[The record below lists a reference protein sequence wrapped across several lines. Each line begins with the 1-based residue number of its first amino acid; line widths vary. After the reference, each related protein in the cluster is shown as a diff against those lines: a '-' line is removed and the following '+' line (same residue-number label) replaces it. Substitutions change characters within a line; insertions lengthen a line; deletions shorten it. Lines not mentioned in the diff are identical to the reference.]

1 MAMVINSNIMSL
13 NAQNQ
18 LTKSQNELNTSMERL
33 TSGKRINSAADDAAG
48 LAIANR
54 MTSQIRGLDQA
65 VRNANDGQALIQT
78 AEGALDETTNILQR
92 MRELSIQ
99 SANGTYDSGNRSTL
113 NAEVMQLQDELTR
126 IAETTSF
133 NGQNLLDGSLGEL
146 TLQVG
151 SEANQTIST
160 EIGKLD
166 AKGLGGEAAGDLVGA
181 AADGTTEL
189 LTTLKTI
196 DGGASG
202 TAGIDMTINKQSVG
216 DLSNAN
222 NLQEALDT
230 INSNISGVEV
240 SAFTEMTAANEG
252 TGIIRGDN
260 VLEIKLVG
268 PGSEDNTIQI
278 SDTGSMDELVDKI
291 NEQAAGQLSASLD
304 DDGKLVLNSETGATI
319 IVEAGAAGDEKNTGA
334 LAAGFI
340 KDSTVTTDVQQ
351 NAQLS
356 FNITDSSID
365 NVDVAYSFGT
375 AAGGATGAASIE
387 AIGVQERTG
396 SDITGAAITDGDA
409 AALNEGDIVINGV
422 EIGAVEAGASG
433 VTQAENLVEAINKM
447 SAETGVVAS
456 EDGAGKITL
465 DSVSGNEI
473 SIDFRDGS
481 NATAAST
488 GLLET
493 NNATTVGN
501 SVADIDINTVAG
513 AQKAI
518 GILDDALEQV
528 SSIRGDLGAV
538 SNRLDSTMSNLSN
551 ISENQAAAR
560 SRIEDT
566 DFARESANLSRAQV
580 LQQAGTSMLAQA
592 NAAPQQVLS
601 LLQ

>member
-78 AEGALDETTNILQR
+78 AEGALDETSNILQR

-113 NAEVMQLQDELTR
+113 NAEVSQLQEELTR
-126 IAETTSF
+126 IADTTSF
-133 NGQNLLDGSLGEL
+133 NGQKLLDGSLGEL

-151 SEANQTIST
+151 ADANQTIST

-166 AKGLGGEAAGDLVGA
+166 AEGLGGKAAGDVVGTDVDKSLTTGLNFVTGATDALTLKINGQDVGSLTDGA
-181 AADGTTEL
+181 A
-189 LTTLKTI
+189 
-196 DGGASG
+196 
-202 TAGIDMTINKQSVG
+202 G
-216 DLSNAN
+216 DS
-222 NLQEALDT
+222 LQEKLDT
-230 INSNISGVEV
+230 INSRISGVEV
-240 SAFTEMTAANEG
+240 SAFTEVESTGEG
-252 TGIIRGDN
+252 TGIIRGTD
-260 VLEIKLVG
+260 KLTINIVG
-268 PGSEDNTIQI
+268 PGEESNKLEIV
-278 SDTGSMDELVDKI
+278 DTGSMDELVAKI
-291 NEQAAGQLSASLD
+291 NEQGAGLIKASLTEEGD
-304 DDGKLVLNSETGATI
+304 LLLSSETGAEIEIDNT
-319 IVEAGAAGDEKNTGA
+319 AGGSANGAA
-334 LAAGFI
+334 AAGFT
-340 KDSTVTTDVQQ
+340 SANSGSFTGY
-351 NAQLS
+351 AQLA
-356 FNITDSSID
+356 FNITDPNVE
-365 NVDVAYSFGT
+365 NVDIQMGTT
-375 AAGGATGAASIE
+375 AANADAMAAE
-387 AIGVQERTG
+387 IGLQNRTG
-396 SDITGAAITDGDA
+396 SDISGATTANDQLLKDGE
-409 AALNEGDIVINGV
+409 LEINGV
-422 EIGAVEAGASG
+422 SISAAQTSAAAA
-433 VTQAENLVEAINKM
+433 TTIAANVEAINAV
-447 SAETGVVAS
+447 SEQTGVVAVDNGDKS
-456 EDGAGKITL
+456 MTLRSVDGT
-465 DSVSGNEI
+465 EI
-473 SIDFRDGS
+473 QIGQGDVTGADIE
-481 NATAAST
+481 AAV
-488 GLLET
+488 GLKET
-493 NNATTVGN
+493 NNADSVGN
-501 SVADIDINTVAG
+501 SVADIDITTVAG

-518 GILDDALEQV
+518 GILDEALEQV

-592 NAAPQQVLS
+592 NSAPQQVLS

>member
-33 TSGKRINSAADDAAG
+33 ASGKRINSAADDAAG

-113 NAEVMQLQDELTR
+113 NAEVRQLQDEITR
-126 IAETTSF
+126 IAETTNF

-146 TLQVG
+146 VLQVG

-166 AKGLGGEAAGDLVGA
+166 AKGLGGSSAGDLVGA
-181 AADGTTEL
+181 APTNL
-189 LTTLKTI
+189 LTGLQSLNSTTQ
-196 DGGASG
+196 
-202 TAGIDMTINKQSVG
+202 MTVNSQSVG
-216 DLSNAN
+216 DLSDAA

-230 INSNISGVEV
+230 INANISGVEV
-240 SAFTEMTAANEG
+240 SAFTESEAANEG
-252 TGIIRGDN
+252 TGIIRGTN
-260 VLEIKLVG
+260 VLKIDLIG
-268 PGSEDNTIQI
+268 PGAENNTLEIT
-278 SDTGSMDELVDKI
+278 DTGSMDELVAKI
-291 NEQAAGQLSASLD
+291 NEQGAGLVQASVN
-304 DDGKLVLNSETGATI
+304 DDGRLVLSSETGATI
-319 IVEAGAAGDEKNTGA
+319 TIDGGANTSSDEYKGA
-334 LAAGFI
+334 VAAGFI
-340 KDSTVTTDVQQ
+340 ASGGATTDVTQS
-351 NAQLS
+351 AQLS
-356 FNITDSSID
+356 FSITDNSVE
-365 NVDVAYSFGT
+365 NVDIAFDGGT
-375 AAGGATGAASIE
+375 GGTSTQQAAAS
-387 AIGVQERTG
+387 AAVGVQVRDDA
-396 SDITGAAITDGDA
+396 DITGYLVGSTAGLT
-409 AALNEGDIVINGV
+409 EGDLIINGV
-422 EIGAVEAGASG
+422 EIGEVTAGTTG
-433 VTQAENLVEAINKM
+433 TTQVNNLVTAINKL

-456 EDGAGKITL
+456 ATGTGSNQLKL
-465 DSVSGNEI
+465 DSVSGDEI
-473 SIDFRDGS
+473 SIAFNDALTDTEVTTLKG
-481 NATAAST
+481 AT
-488 GLLET
+488 GLIET
-493 NNATTVGN
+493 NNASTVGN
-501 SVADIDINTVAG
+501 SVADIDISTAAG

-528 SSIRGDLGAV
+528 NSIRGDLGAI
-538 SNRLDSTMSNLSN
+538 SNRLDYTMSNLSN

-560 SRIEDT
+560 SRIEDA
-566 DFARESANLSRAQV
+566 DFAAESASLSRAQV

-592 NAAPQQVLS
+592 NAQPQQVLS

>member
-18 LTKSQNELNTSMERL
+18 LTKSQNDLNTSMERL

-113 NAEVMQLQDELTR
+113 NAEVVQLQEELTR
-126 IAETTSF
+126 IADTTSF

-146 TLQVG
+146 VLQVG

-166 AKGLGGEAAGDLVGA
+166 AKGLGGSAGGDLVGTA
-181 AADGTTEL
+181 ASETAANTLLAALTLSNSTT
-189 LTTLKTI
+189 T
-196 DGGASG
+196 
-202 TAGIDMTINKQSVG
+202 MTINSQSVG
-216 DLSNAN
+216 DLSASA
-222 NLQEALDT
+222 NLQEALDS
-230 INSNISGVEV
+230 INEKVSGVEV
-240 SAFTEMTAANEG
+240 SAFTEMTAKNDG
-252 TGIIRGDN
+252 TGIIRGTD
-260 VLEIKLVG
+260 VMEIKLVG
-268 PGSEDNTIQI
+268 PGAENNTLQI
-278 SDTGSMDELVDKI
+278 TDTGSMEELVDKI
-291 NEQAAGQLSASLD
+291 NEQGEGMVSASLN
-304 DDGKLVLNSETGATI
+304 DDGRLVLASATGAQI
-319 IVEAGAAGDEKNTGA
+319 
-334 LAAGFI
+334 
-340 KDSTVTTDVQQ
+340 TVTDNAGGDASGMTTTGDAVA

-356 FNITDSSID
+356 FNITDNSVD
-365 NVDVAYSFGT
+365 NVDIAFSGGTGT
-375 AAGGATGAASIE
+375 AQAALSAAVGVQTRTGA
-387 AIGVQERTG
+387 
-396 SDITGAAITDGDA
+396 DITGVAPATP
-409 AALNEGDIVINGV
+409 AALDEGDLVINGV
-422 EIGAVEAGASG
+422 EIGAVTVGGTGTAQG
-433 VTQAENLVEAINKM
+433 QNLAAAINKL
-447 SAETGVVAS
+447 SAETGVVATAGA
-456 EDGAGKITL
+456 DGALTL
-465 DSVSGNEI
+465 DSVSGEEM
-473 SIDFRDGS
+473 SIEFREGGGAS
-481 NATAAST
+481 FAST
-488 GLLET
+488 GLAET
-493 NNATTVGN
+493 NSANTVGN
-501 SVADIDINTVAG
+501 SVADIDISSVAG

-560 SRIEDT
+560 SRIEDA
-566 DFARESANLSRAQV
+566 DFAEESANLSRAQV

>member
-78 AEGALDETTNILQR
+78 AEGALDETSNILQR

-113 NAEVMQLQDELTR
+113 NAEVSQLQEELTR

-133 NGQNLLDGSLGEL
+133 NGQALLDGSLGEL

-151 SEANQTIST
+151 ADANQTIST

-166 AKGLGGEAAGDLVGA
+166 AKSLGGSSADVIGTDVGTNPAVTLADGLAAISDTAAG
-181 AADGTTEL
+181 
-189 LTTLKTI
+189 TTLK
-196 DGGASG
+196 
-202 TAGIDMTINKQSVG
+202 INGQSVG
-216 DLSNAN
+216 
-222 NLQEALDT
+222 NLTDGSAGSTLQDKLDT
-230 INSNISGVEV
+230 INANISGVEV
-240 SAFTEMTAANEG
+240 GAFTEMEAQYSQDA
-252 TGIIRGDN
+252 TGVIRGTDK
-260 VLEIKLVG
+260 LTIALVG
-268 PGSEDNTIQI
+268 PGEENNTLEITE
-278 SDTGSMDELVDKI
+278 TGSMEELVDKI
-291 NEQAAGQLSASLD
+291 NEQGGGMLKASLND
-304 DDGKLVLNSETGATI
+304 EGGLVLASETGAQIT
-319 IVEAGAAGDEKNTGA
+319 VTDNAAAQAAGLTDGA
-334 LAAGFI
+334 
-340 KDSTVTTDVQQ
+340 DVTQ
-351 NAQLS
+351 NAQLT
-356 FNITDSSID
+356 FTITDPS
-365 NVDVAYSFGT
+365 VDSVDIEMGTTVAHAKTMGD
-375 AAGGATGAASIE
+375 AIGLQERDGADITTFTGA
-387 AIGVQERTG
+387 GN
-396 SDITGAAITDGDA
+396 
-409 AALNEGDIVINGV
+409 AALADQELVINGV
-422 EIGAVEAGASG
+422 NIEAAETTGDTG
-433 VTQAENLVEAINKM
+433 QTQAAANVAAINAK

-456 EDGAGKITL
+456 LNSDESITL
-465 DSVSGNEI
+465 NSVNGDEISVSYG
-473 SIDFRDGS
+473 DAS
-481 NATAAST
+481 NAETNVKAL
-488 GLLET
+488 GFLET
-493 NNATTVGN
+493 NTAESAGN
-501 SVADIDINTVAG
+501 SVADIDITTVAG

-560 SRIEDT
+560 SRIEDA

-592 NAAPQQVLS
+592 NSAPQQVLS

>member
-18 LTKSQNELNTSMERL
+18 LTKSQNDLNTSMERL

-151 SEANQTIST
+151 AEANQTIST

-166 AKGLGGEAAGDLVGA
+166 AKGLGGSAAGDVVGTDA
-181 AADGTTEL
+181 GSSL
-189 LTTLKTI
+189 LTGLQ
-196 DGGASG
+196 ALSG
-202 TAGIDMTINKQSVG
+202 TASANMLINNQSVG
-216 DLSNAN
+216 NLTQSA

-230 INSNISGVEV
+230 INSNVSGVEV
-240 SAFTEMTAANEG
+240 SAFTEMTALEEG
-252 TGIIRGDN
+252 TGIIRGTGAANTLTITMEGPGAETN
-260 VLEIKLVG
+260 VLEI
-268 PGSEDNTIQI
+268 T
-278 SDTGSMDELVDKI
+278 DTGSMDELVEKI
-291 NEQAAGQLSASLD
+291 NTQGKGMLQASLNEDGLLQLTSATGAEITVSDTDAAKAAGLTNATSGA
-304 DDGKLVLNSETGATI
+304 ETAY
-319 IVEAGAAGDEKNTGA
+319 
-334 LAAGFI
+334 
-340 KDSTVTTDVQQ
+340 
-351 NAQLS
+351 AQLS
-356 FNITDSSID
+356 FTITDSSVE
-365 NVDVAYSFGT
+365 NVDIEFKGAST
-375 AAGGATGAASIE
+375 SAAATLGGN
-387 AIGVQERTG
+387 IGVQARDG
-396 SDITGAAITDGDA
+396 SDITGLVVADGQQLD
-409 AALNEGDIVINGV
+409 EGELIINGV
-422 EIGAVEAGASG
+422 AIGAATDATVAA
-433 VTQAENLVEAINKM
+433 NIDAINLL
-447 SAETGVVAS
+447 SDETGVVAS
-456 EDGAGKITL
+456 GSATAGITL
-465 DSVSGNEI
+465 NSV
-473 SIDFRDGS
+473 DGS
-481 NATAAST
+481 EIVIEQGETTGADIKATV
-488 GLLET
+488 GLIET
-493 NNATTVGN
+493 NNADSVGN
-501 SVADIDINTVAG
+501 SVADIDISSVAG

-518 GILDDALEQV
+518 GILDEALEQV

>member
-78 AEGALDETTNILQR
+78 AEGALDETSNILQR

-113 NAEVMQLQDELTR
+113 NAEVSQLQEELTR
-126 IAETTSF
+126 IADTTSF

-151 SEANQTIST
+151 ADANQTIST

-166 AKGLGGEAAGDLVGA
+166 AKSLGGSSADVIGTEGTGDLKAGLAAITGGA
-181 AADGTTEL
+181 DA
-189 LTTLKTI
+189 TTLKI
-196 DGGASG
+196 NGQNVGNLSDASAG
-202 TAGIDMTINKQSVG
+202 TT
-216 DLSNAN
+216 
-222 NLQEALDT
+222 LQDKLDT

-240 SAFTEMTAANEG
+240 GAFTELEAQYSQDA
-252 TGIIRGDN
+252 TGVIRGTDK
-260 VLEIKLVG
+260 LTIDLVG
-268 PGSEDNTIQI
+268 PGEENNTLEITE
-278 SDTGSMDELVDKI
+278 TGSMEELVDKI
-291 NEQAAGQLSASLD
+291 NEQGGGMLKASLND
-304 DDGKLVLNSETGATI
+304 EGGLVLASETGAQIT
-319 IVEAGAAGDEKNTGA
+319 VTASDASVAAG
-334 LAAGFI
+334 L
-340 KDSTVTTDVQQ
+340 TVDNATNVTQE
-351 NAQLS
+351 AQLT
-356 FNITDSSID
+356 FTITDPNVD
-365 NVDVAYSFGT
+365 NVDIEMGTT
-375 AAGGATGAASIE
+375 AAHAKAMGD
-387 AIGVQERTG
+387 AIGLQERDG
-396 SDITGAAITDGDA
+396 SDITGFTGAGN
-409 AALNEGDIVINGV
+409 AALADQELVINGV
-422 EIGAVEAGASG
+422 NIEAAETTGDTG
-433 VTQAENLVEAINKM
+433 QTQAAANVAAINAK

-456 EDGAGKITL
+456 LNSDESITL
-465 DSVSGNEI
+465 NSVNGDEISVSYG
-473 SIDFRDGS
+473 DAS
-481 NATAAST
+481 NAETNVKAL
-488 GLLET
+488 GFLET
-493 NNATTVGN
+493 NTAESAGN
-501 SVADIDINTVAG
+501 SVADIDITTVAG

-560 SRIEDT
+560 SRIEDA

-592 NAAPQQVLS
+592 NSAPQQVLS

>member
-18 LTKSQNELNTSMERL
+18 LTKSQNDLNTSMERL

-99 SANGTYDSGNRSTL
+99 SANGTYDTGNRSTL
-113 NAEVMQLQDELTR
+113 NAEVAQLQEELTR
-126 IAETTSF
+126 IADTTSF
-133 NGQNLLDGSLGEL
+133 NGQKLLDGSLGEL

-151 SEANQTIST
+151 ADANQTIST

-166 AKGLGGEAAGDLVGA
+166 AEGLGGKAAGDVVGTDVGKSLTTGLNTVTGTNGALTLKINGQDVGSLTDGA
-181 AADGTTEL
+181 AGD
-189 LTTLKTI
+189 TLKE
-196 DGGASG
+196 
-202 TAGIDMTINKQSVG
+202 K
-216 DLSNAN
+216 
-222 NLQEALDT
+222 LDT
-230 INSNISGVEV
+230 INSRISGVEV
-240 SAFTEMTAANEG
+240 SAFTEVEGTGEG
-252 TGIIRGDN
+252 TGIIRGTD
-260 VLEIKLVG
+260 KLSISIVG
-268 PGSEDNTIQI
+268 PGEESNTLEIV
-278 SDTGSMDELVDKI
+278 DTGSMEELVAKI
-291 NEQAAGQLSASLD
+291 NEQGAGMIKASLT
-304 DDGKLVLNSETGATI
+304 DDGDLLLSSETGAEISITNN
-319 IVEAGAAGDEKNTGA
+319 AGAA
-334 LAAGFI
+334 AAGFT
-340 KDSTVTTDVQQ
+340 SANSGSFTGY
-351 NAQLS
+351 AQLAFS
-356 FNITDSSID
+356 ITDPNVE
-365 NVDVAYSFGT
+365 NVDIQMGTVA
-375 AAGGATGAASIE
+375 ADADAMADE
-387 AIGVQERTG
+387 IGLQNRTG
-396 SDITGAAITDGDA
+396 SDISGATTANTNLLKDGE
-409 AALNEGDIVINGV
+409 LEINGV
-422 EIGAVEAGASG
+422 SISAAQTSAAAA
-433 VTQAENLVEAINKM
+433 TTIAANVEAINAV
-447 SAETGVVAS
+447 SDQTGVVAVDNGDES
-456 EDGAGKITL
+456 MTL
-465 DSVSGNEI
+465 RSV
-473 SIDFRDGS
+473 DGS
-481 NATAAST
+481 EIQIAQGDITGADIEAAV
-488 GLLET
+488 GLKET
-493 NNATTVGN
+493 NNADSVGN
-501 SVADIDINTVAG
+501 SVADIDISSVAG

>member
-18 LTKSQNELNTSMERL
+18 LTKSQNDLNTSMERL

-113 NAEVMQLQDELTR
+113 NAEVVQLQDELTR

-146 TLQVG
+146 VLQVG

-166 AKGLGGEAAGDLVGA
+166 AKGLGGSSADVIGTDTGATTLAAGLAAITGGGTDILKINGQEVG
-181 AADGTTEL
+181 G
-189 LTTLKTI
+189 LTNGDVGSTLQDK
-196 DGGASG
+196 
-202 TAGIDMTINKQSVG
+202 
-216 DLSNAN
+216 
-222 NLQEALDT
+222 LDA
-230 INSNISGVEV
+230 INSKISGVEV
-240 SAFTEMTAANEG
+240 GAFTELEGQFADTA
-252 TGIIRGDN
+252 TGVIADGDT
-260 VLEIKLVG
+260 LKLTLVG
-268 PGSEDNTIQI
+268 PGAENNSLQI
-278 SDTGSMDELVDKI
+278 TDTTSMDDLVDKI
-291 NEQAAGQLSASLD
+291 NEQGAGMVQASLND
-304 DDGKLVLNSETGATI
+304 EGALVLASETGAQIT
-319 IVEAGAAGDEKNTGA
+319 VTDDAAAQAAGLTDGSGN
-334 LAAGFI
+334 
-340 KDSTVTTDVQQ
+340 VTQ
-351 NAQLS
+351 NAQLT
-356 FNITDSSID
+356 FNITDSNIE
-365 NVDVAYSFGT
+365 NVNIEVGT
-375 AAGGATGAASIE
+375 GPVSAATLGAG
-387 AIGVQERTG
+387 IGIQNRDG
-396 SDITGAAITDGDA
+396 SDITGFSTGGAELLLDQE
-409 AALNEGDIVINGV
+409 LVINGV
-422 EIGAVEAGASG
+422 AIGAAESG
-433 VTQAENLVEAINKM
+433 TGVSTIAANNVAAINAK
-447 SAETGVVAS
+447 SAETGVIASVAADES
-456 EDGAGKITL
+456 ITL
-465 DSVSGNEI
+465 NSVSGDEI
-473 SIDFRDGS
+473 SVSYGP
-481 NATAAST
+481 AST
-488 GLLET
+488 AEASVKAIGFLET
-493 NNATTVGN
+493 NSSETAGS
-501 SVADIDINTVAG
+501 SVADIDISTVNG

-560 SRIEDT
+560 SRIEDA
-566 DFARESANLSRAQV
+566 DFAKESANLSRAQV

>member
-18 LTKSQNELNTSMERL
+18 LNKSQNDLNTSMERL

-126 IAETTSF
+126 IAETTNF

-146 TLQVG
+146 VLQVG

-166 AKGLGGEAAGDLVGA
+166 AKGLGGESGGDVVGA
-181 AADGTTEL
+181 DAGSSMTTG
-189 LTTLKTI
+189 LK
-196 DGGASG
+196 ALSG
-202 TAGIDMTINKQSVG
+202 TASGSMLINNQNVG
-216 DLSNAN
+216 DLSTSA

-230 INSNISGVEV
+230 INSNVSGVEV
-240 SAFTEMTAANEG
+240 SAFTELTAANDG
-252 TGIIRGDN
+252 TGIIRGGD
-260 VLEIKLVG
+260 VLEISLVG
-268 PGSEDNTIQI
+268 PGAENNTLQI
-278 SDTGSMDELVDKI
+278 TDTGSMEELVDKI
-291 NEQAAGQLSASLD
+291 NTDGEGLVTASLNE
-304 DDGKLVLNSETGATI
+304 DGRLVLASSTGAEI
-319 IVEAGAAGDEKNTGA
+319 
-334 LAAGFI
+334 
-340 KDSTVTTDVQQ
+340 TVTDNAGGDASGMTTTAAVTGY
-351 NAQLS
+351 AQLS
-356 FNITDSSID
+356 FNITDSNVE
-365 NVDVAYSFGT
+365 NVDISFTAGST
-375 AAGGATGAASIE
+375 AAANTLATNVGIQS
-387 AIGVQERTG
+387 RDG
-396 SDITGAAITDGDA
+396 SDITGFVNSSQN
-409 AALNEGDIVINGV
+409 ALKEGDLIINDV
-422 EIGAVEAGASG
+422 EIGAVSAGGSAA
-433 VTQAENLVEAINKM
+433 TQAANLVAAINEK

-456 EDGAGKITL
+456 LDANNALVL
-465 DSVSGNEI
+465 DSVSGDEI
-473 SIDFRDGS
+473 SIAFGD
-481 NATAAST
+481 AAASTIKGDT

-493 NNATTVGN
+493 NSASSVGN
-501 SVADIDINTVAG
+501 SVADIDITTAAG

-528 SSIRGDLGAV
+528 NSIRGDLGAV
-538 SNRLDSTMSNLSN
+538 SNRLDYTMNNLSS

-560 SRIEDT
+560 SRIEDA

-580 LQQAGTSMLAQA
+580 LQQAGTAMLAQA
-592 NAAPQQVLS
+592 NAAPQSVLS

>member
-18 LTKSQNELNTSMERL
+18 LTKSQNDLNTSMERL

-113 NAEVMQLQDELTR
+113 NAEVTQLQDELTR

-146 TLQVG
+146 VLQVG

-166 AKGLGGEAAGDLVGA
+166 AKGLGGTAAGDVVGA
-181 AADGTTEL
+181 EATTAL
-189 LTTLKTI
+189 V
-196 DGGASG
+196 
-202 TAGIDMTINKQSVG
+202 TALIAFNSTDSLTINEQNIG
-216 DLSNAN
+216 DLSDAT
-222 NLQEALDT
+222 NLKEALDT
-230 INSNISGVEV
+230 INSNISGVEA
-240 SAFTEMTAANEG
+240 SAFTEMTATEEG
-252 TGIIRGDN
+252 TGVIRGDD
-260 VLEIKLVG
+260 VLTIALVG
-268 PGSEDNTIQI
+268 PGAESNQLQI
-278 SDTGSMDELVDKI
+278 TDTGSMDELVAKI
-291 NEQAAGQLSASLD
+291 NEQGAGMLSASLNE
-304 DDGKLVLNSETGATI
+304 DGQLQLTSETGAQINIDTD
-319 IVEAGAAGDEKNTGA
+319 ESGDGNLAGAQ
-334 LAAGFI
+334 AAGFVA
-340 KDSTVTTDVQQ
+340 DTATAVDGSEDVTQ

-356 FNITDSSID
+356 FTITDSNID
-365 NVDVAYSFGT
+365 SVDIGTVGTVSTAMLT
-375 AAGGATGAASIE
+375 AAGIQTRDGGDVTGFAATSFAE
-387 AIGVQERTG
+387 
-396 SDITGAAITDGDA
+396 IT
-409 AALNEGDIVINGV
+409 EGDLQINGV
-422 EIGAVEAGASG
+422 EIGKVDAGTDAA
-433 VTQAENLVEAINKM
+433 TQAASLRDAINEK
-447 SAETGVVAS
+447 SAETGVVATV
-456 EDGAGKITL
+456 DGSNQLVL
-465 DSVSGNEI
+465 DSVDGGEM
-473 SIDFRDGS
+473 SIAFREGGS
-481 NATAAST
+481 ATTATT

-493 NNATTVGN
+493 NNADSIGN
-501 SVADIDINTVAG
+501 SVADIDISSVAG

-518 GILDDALEQV
+518 GILDEALEQV

-560 SRIEDT
+560 SRIEDA
-566 DFARESANLSRAQV
+566 DFAKESANLSRAQV